1 MKEKEVLVK
10 MAEEQLKIIE
20 GLKKITQNI
29 NLSMLEAEDIMREI
43 MSGKVQDVQLGAF
56 LTALSMKGET
66 IEEITGFARIM
77 REFANR
83 INPKVAGDL
92 LDTCGTGGDKIKTF
106 NISTISALVLTGAG
120 IPVAKHGNRAVT
132 SKCGSADLLEG
143 LGVKIDLS
151 PEEVQKCIEK
161 VGIGFMFAPLF
172 HPAMKYAMPTRRA
185 LKLRTVFNILG
196 PLTNPANARCH
207 VLGVFQKDLASVMA
221 KVLNG
226 LEAKYVYT
234 VHNSCGIDEVA
245 PVGINYINELN
256 NGRIDSYALTNQDF
270 GIPDCTINDLLAG
283 NLEENLK
290 IAVNI
295 LKNNIKGSKY
305 NTVLMNAALA
315 LKSVNKAADIKE
327 GIEIAKN
334 VIESG
339 RAFEKLKQFIEVSG
353 GNLDKLMSI

>member
-1 MKEKEVLVK
+1 MS
-10 MAEEQLKIIE
+10 EENIIE
-20 GLKKITQNI
+20 GLGKIVQNVS
-29 NLSMLEAEDIMREI
+29 LSTDEAENIMREI
-43 MSGKVQDVQLGAF
+43 MSGKVQDSQLGAF
-56 LTALSMKGET
+56 LTALNMKGEC

-83 INPKVAGDL
+83 ITPQVDGEL

-106 NISTISALVLTGAG
+106 NISTISAIVAAGAG
-120 IPVAKHGNRAVT
+120 IPVAKHGNRSVT

-143 LGVKIDLS
+143 LGVKIDLP
-151 PEEVQKCIEK
+151 PEDVKKCIEQ

-196 PLTNPANARCH
+196 PLTNPANAKCH
-207 VLGVFQKDLASVMA
+207 VLGVFQKDLAPVMA
-221 KVLNG
+221 KVLND
-226 LEAKYVYT
+226 LEAKHVYT

-245 PVGINYINELN
+245 PVGINYITEVN
-256 NGRIDSYALTNQDF
+256 NGTVESYALTNQDF
-270 GIPDCTINDLLAG
+270 GIQDCSVKDILAG

-295 LKNNIKGSKY
+295 LKNNKKDAKY

-315 LKSVNKAADIKE
+315 LKSVNKTNDINE

-334 VIESG
+334 SIDSG
-339 RAFEKLKQFIEVSG
+339 NAYMKLEQFIDISG
-353 GNLDKLMSI
+353 GNKEKLNSLL

>member
-1 MKEKEVLVK
+1 MT
-10 MAEEQLKIIE
+10 EEKIIN
-20 GLKKITQNI
+20 GLKKITKKVS
-29 NLSMLEAEDIMREI
+29 LTSKEAENIMREI
-43 MSGKVQDVQLGAF
+43 MSGKVQDAQLGAL
-56 LTALSMKGET
+56 LTGLAMKGES
-66 IEEITGFARIM
+66 IEEITGFALIM

-83 INPKVAGDL
+83 IDPNVEGDL

-106 NISTISALVLTGAG
+106 NISTISALVLAGVG
-120 IPVAKHGNRAVT
+120 IPIAKHGNRAVT

-143 LGVKIDLS
+143 LGVKIDLP
-151 PEEVQKCIEK
+151 PEEVKTCIEK

-196 PLTNPANARCH
+196 PLTNPANAKCH
-207 VLGVFQKDLASVMA
+207 VLGVFQKDLTPVMA
-221 KVLNG
+221 KVLNDLG
-226 LEAKYVYT
+226 AKHVFT

-245 PVGINYINELN
+245 PVGINYITEVN
-256 NGRIDSYALTNQDF
+256 NGKIESYAITNEDF
-270 GIPDCTINDLLAG
+270 GIPDGSLKDILAG

-295 LKNNIKGSKY
+295 LKNKVIDTKY

-315 LKSVNKAADIKE
+315 LKSVNKASDIKE

-334 VIESG
+334 TIESG
-339 RAFEKLKQFIEVSG
+339 SVFEKLKQFIEVSG
-353 GNLDKLMSI
+353 GNQDKLMSLL